1 MRDEVE
7 DLAKVLCCIE
17 AGDED
22 PFPAP
27 DGLMPNNWPVYKDQ
41 YMRISNTI
49 LDYLRSSYYE

>member
-27 DGLMPNNWPVYKDQ
+27 DEIMPSIWSVHRDQ
-41 YMRISNTI
+41 YMRISNII